1 MSKLE
6 LGKIIKD
13 ILIYIDKNISLIN
26 KNYDIIK
33 EFERKLIE
41 LQSHLE
47 KNNILSHNFCIE
59 NMNQEILDE
68 FISNYLDVEILKN
81 KLNNLYIQLDE
92 YVDSLKNSERYEEWS
107 QILCNI
113 EDIGDSLNL
122 EFTEIC
128 SIDEYLTNLEEIK
141 TVLEKMI

>member
-6 LGKIIKD
+6 FKKTIED
-13 ILIYIDKNISLIN
+13 ILVCIDKNKSLIN
-26 KNYDIIK
+26 KNQNVIK
-33 EFERKLIE
+33 ESERKLIE

-122 EFTEIC
+122 EFMEIC